1 MCPKIFNIFFPCI
14 FDAKAKWNVYQY
26 FKNKGPFKKHNYFAN
41 RIEYRVFSDALKLN
55 CQVAWGD
62 AKADAHCL

>member
-1 MCPKIFNIFFPCI
+1 MQKLNGMSTNTSKT
-14 FDAKAKWNVYQY
+14 KALSRN
-26 FKNKGPFKKHNYFAN
+26 NYFAN

-55 CQVAWGD
+55 CQVASGD